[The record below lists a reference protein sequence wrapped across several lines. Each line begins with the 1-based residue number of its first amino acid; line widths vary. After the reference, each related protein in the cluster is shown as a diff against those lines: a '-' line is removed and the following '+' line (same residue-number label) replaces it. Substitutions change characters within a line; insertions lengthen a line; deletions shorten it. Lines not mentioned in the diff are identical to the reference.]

1 MTERQSDALRAHV
14 EADGPLQ
21 FKTPPFLLLKSYEAC
36 IRKFNK
42 KSHRKYMLDDLD
54 DQEIPYTCKTHTVFT
69 SSSFN
74 YRTSRK
80 AEHVVLGI
88 LPKMLHLSHGVL
100 SIQNNND
107 NYLVHKII

>member
-1 MTERQSDALRAHV
+1 MALYSLKLLPLL
-14 EADGPLQ
+14 DGL
-21 FKTPPFLLLKSYEAC
+21 TLLKSYEAC

-80 AEHVVLGI
+80 AENTVLGI
-88 LPKMLHLSHGVL
+88 LPKLLHFSHGVFYQ
-100 SIQNNND
+100 SKTIKTTTW
-107 NYLVHKII
+107 YTK